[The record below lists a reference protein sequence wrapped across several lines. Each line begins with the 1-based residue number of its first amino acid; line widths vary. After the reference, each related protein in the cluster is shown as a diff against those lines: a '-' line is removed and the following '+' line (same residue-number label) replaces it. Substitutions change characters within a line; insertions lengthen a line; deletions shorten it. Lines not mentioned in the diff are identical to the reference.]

1 MWVILVIYDDIC
13 ICSVIYALTWYLF
26 AFLLL
31 AGLPDI
37 SMSALVRDQI
47 EGLTP
52 LAISLIPANKF
63 AVSILKHTVSC
74 KLLVKCL

>member
-1 MWVILVIYDDIC
+1 MWVILVIYDDINIC

-47 EGLTP
+47 EGITP
-52 LAISLIPANKF
+52 LAISFIPANKF
-63 AVSILKHTVSC
+63 AVSTLFSI
-74 KLLVKCL
+74 